1 MAGKSGKMVKQMGFQ
16 AFVMSVLLLVGCSA
30 QNEPPAEPPASA
42 VEDAAV
48 ADVAVDDA
56 QVIVMLG
63 DSLTAGFGLP
73 DAAALP
79 SVVERKLTEAGY
91 EVEVI
96 NAGVSGDTTSMARAR
111 YNWSVASADPDIVVI
126 ALGAN
131 DFLSSLP
138 SSLARDNLSALIEQS
153 QQDGIEVILAGLSP
167 RFEGADDSLE
177 AEYAAIYPALAT
189 AYDVPLYPDLMAGV
203 WNTPSLLLGDGLHP
217 TAEGVEVMATGL
229 LPVIISVIE
238 SD

>member
-1 MAGKSGKMVKQMGFQ
+1 MGFQ

-30 QNEPPAEPPASA
+30 QNEPPAEPPAS
-42 VEDAAV
+42 VTDDVTV
-48 ADVAVDDA
+48 ADVAEGDA

-79 SVVERKLTEAGY
+79 SVVDRKLTEAGY
-91 EVEVI
+91 EIEVI
-96 NAGVSGDTTSMARAR
+96 NAGVSGDTTSMGRAR
-111 YNWSVASADPDIVVI
+111 YNWSVASTDPDIVVI

-138 SSLARDNLSALIEQS
+138 SSLAQDNLSALIEQS

-167 RFEGADDSLE
+167 RSEGADDSLE
-177 AEYAAIYPALAT
+177 AEYAAIYPELAT

-238 SD
+238 AD